1 MAGLA
6 VGLTGQDNF
15 LKGFDLPAG
24 LAEFDGEPIEQ
35 ILVRGAVALHA
46 EVFGGAHD
54 ALAEELLP
62 LAVDLHAGGQRVF
75 GTEEPLREAEAVL
88 WRILRQRRQEARRV
102 EGDLL
107 LLREVGA
114 AVEDVG
120 FARLVVGHHHHAR
133 QDVAAVAVEQ
143 HLSLVDLLYRG
154 DGLPIFGEDVLVI
167 VVAEFLRLR
176 CDALLI
182 RGEERFEFLRQH
194 ALVLGRLGEP
204 GFEGL
209 GLQGEEVF
217 VQCVEVGLELG
228 ELSGLLGRGRFDD
241 GGVEAEAATAAGLRG
256 AAAGHAALLHMVER
270 IHPLVIVLL

>member
-1 MAGLA
+1 MREEFIFRILLQLLLRDVAGLA

-15 LKGFDLPAG
+15 LEGFDLPAG

-88 WRILRQRRQEARRV
+88 RRILRQRRQEARSV

-107 LLREVGA
+107 LLREVGT
-114 AVEDVG
+114 AVEDVR
-120 FARLVVGHHHHAR
+120 FTRLLVAHHHHAG

-167 VVAEFLRLR
+167 MVAEFLRLR
-176 CDALLI
+176 RDALLI

-209 GLQGEEVF
+209 GL
-217 VQCVEVGLELG
+217 
-228 ELSGLLGRGRFDD
+228 
-241 GGVEAEAATAAGLRG
+241 
-256 AAAGHAALLHMVER
+256 
-270 IHPLVIVLL
+270 

>member
-1 MAGLA
+1 M
-6 VGLTGQDNF
+6 
-15 LKGFDLPAG
+15 
-24 LAEFDGEPIEQ
+24 
-35 ILVRGAVALHA
+35 RGAVALHA

-88 WRILRQRRQEARRV
+88 RGILRQRRQEARRV

-143 HLSLVDLLYRG
+143 HLSLVQFLKFG
-154 DGLPIFGEDVLVI
+154 DSLSVFDEDALVI
-167 VVAEFLRLR
+167 VIAEFLRLR
-176 CDALLI
+176 RNALL
-182 RGEERFEFLRQH
+182 
-194 ALVLGRLGEP
+194 VGRE
-204 GFEGL
+204 
-209 GLQGEEVF
+209 
-217 VQCVEVGLELG
+217 
-228 ELSGLLGRGRFDD
+228 
-241 GGVEAEAATAAGLRG
+241 
-256 AAAGHAALLHMVER
+256 
-270 IHPLVIVLL
+270 

>member
-1 MAGLA
+1 MGVEQAAGTQGDVAEHHRGETQARRVREEFVFRILLQLLLRDVAGLA

-75 GTEEPLREAEAVL
+75 GTEEPLGKAEAVL
-88 WRILRQRRQEARRV
+88 RRILRQRRQEARSV

-107 LLREVGA
+107 LLREVGT
-114 AVEDVG
+114 AVEDVR
-120 FARLVVGHHHHAR
+120 FTRLVVGHHHHAR
-133 QDVAAVAVEQ
+133 QDIAAVAVEQ
-143 HLSLVDLLYRG
+143 HLGLVQFLDRRDLLPV
-154 DGLPIFGEDVLVI
+154 LGEDVLVI

-176 CDALLI
+176 RDALLI

-209 GLQGEEVF
+209 GL
-217 VQCVEVGLELG
+217 
-228 ELSGLLGRGRFDD
+228 
-241 GGVEAEAATAAGLRG
+241 
-256 AAAGHAALLHMVER
+256 
-270 IHPLVIVLL
+270 